1 MRAFVFYLRC
11 LDSADLETQRQ
22 ACHRLAGDDANVLA
36 EFIDR
41 GGDNYEKLLRAL
53 DLSSQK
59 ARRLLGRRYRQAPFA
74 ELRQCPLWVI
84 SGHSAIPSPMSAIGG

>member
-22 ACHRLAGDDANVLA
+22 ACRRLAGDDANVLA

-41 GGDNYEKLLRAL
+41 GADNYEKLRQAL

-59 ARRLLGRRYRQAPFA
+59 GATFVGAL
-74 ELRQCPLWVI
+74 V
-84 SGHSAIPSPMSAIGG
+84 